1 MIKIL
6 NLKLVILLKFKKIK
20 NAVLLT
26 YVISDLKGKE
36 IAGTFYKKE
45 LQKKKKKNRKEF
57 SVEKLIKKKCDKLFI
72 KWKEIDHSCNN
83 WIDKNT

>member
-45 LQKKKKKNRKEF
+45 LQKKKEKKSKR
-57 SVEKLIKKKCDKLFI
+57 V
-72 KWKEIDHSCNN
+72 
-83 WIDKNT
+83 

>member
-45 LQKKKKKNRKEF
+45 LQKKKRKKI
-57 SVEKLIKKKCDKLFI
+57 EKSLVL
-72 KWKEIDHSCNN
+72 
-83 WIDKNT
+83 KN